1 MGPAGQRRGA
11 RAGGSRPR
19 GLREAGTRAGRL
31 RSGRAGWAE
40 REVWAE
46 PVWRGLGRAGE
57 VRSWAQEKGKG
68 FAGWAGVGFGF
79 GLGWV
84 FYFLFLFLFYF

>member
-1 MGPAGQRRGA
+1 MT
-11 RAGGSRPR
+11 RAGLGERERGGAGPR

-31 RSGRAGWAE
+31 RRGRAGWAE

-68 FAGWAGVGFGF
+68 FAGWAGVGFGS
-79 GLGWV
+79 LWV
-84 FYFLFLFLFYF
+84 WV